1 KQTPSYWHSVFT
13 GAGLRLDQTKFISQN
28 NVAVTNLRLT
38 ATDGSS
44 KDVTLTGTSPLASTP
59 AGEGEELT
67 GVLDPKNDLNTHH
80 PRLSGDGFTAED
92 GALSQSVTVPAEG
105 EVSTKLQLGLVT
117 DEIAA
122 SATEYEHIQGLEP
135 AAAYTEQVTD
145 YNRWW
150 AQNIPYLNT
159 PEQNID
165 KTLFY
170 RWWLLRFNFLAADV
184 PGNDYQFPI
193 AMEGVLGY
201 NNSIVLTAGMF
212 IDDLKYLRNPIY
224 SYG

>member
-1 KQTPSYWHSVFT
+1 
-13 GAGLRLDQTKFISQN
+13 
-28 NVAVTNLRLT
+28 
-38 ATDGSS
+38 
-44 KDVTLTGTSPLASTP
+44 
-59 AGEGEELT
+59 
-67 GVLDPKNDLNTHH
+67 
-80 PRLSGDGFTAED
+80 
-92 GALSQSVTVPAEG
+92 
-105 EVSTKLQLGLVT
+105 KLQLGLVT

-170 RWWLLRFNFLAADV
+170 RWRLPRLNFLDADV

-193 AMEGVLGY
+193 ALHGVRGHDT
-201 NNSIVLTAGMF
+201 SIAL
-212 IDDLKYLRNPIY
+212 
-224 SYG
+224 

>member
-1 KQTPSYWHSVFT
+1 
-13 GAGLRLDQTKFISQN
+13 
-28 NVAVTNLRLT
+28 TNLRLT
-38 ATDGSS
+38 AIDGSS
-44 KDVTLTGTSPLASTP
+44 KEVTLTGTSPLASTP

-67 GVLDPKNDLNTHH
+67 GVQDTKHDITTLY
-80 PRLSGDGFTAED
+80 PRFSGDGSTAED
-92 GALSQSVTVPAEG
+92 GTLRQSVTVPAEG
-105 EVSTKLQLGLVT
+105 EVATKLQLGLVT

-170 RWWLLRFNFLAADV
+170 RWWLLRFNFLHADV

-201 NNSIVLTAGMF
+201 INSILLTAG
-212 IDDLKYLRNPIY
+212 LR
-224 SYG
+224 SESRR